1 MAFKA
6 TKKGADRKRKRR
18 KEKQRKG
25 SKGKLMKRRERR
37 GGALPLATYKILR
50 YAHPVSCIIVLHTSA
65 CLCTMVWKFPGSDK
79 PFQIPNCE
87 NCLESTAVKIKPLQ
101 ILVKFYNCRHISQ
114 PVTILI

>member
-37 GGALPLATYKILR
+37 GGAFPLATYKILR
-50 YAHPVSCIIVLHTSA
+50 YAYPVSCIFVLHISA
-65 CLCTMVWKFPGSDK
+65 CPCIMVWKFPGNDK
-79 PFQIPNCE
+79 P
-87 NCLESTAVKIKPLQ
+87 V
-101 ILVKFYNCRHISQ
+101 
-114 PVTILI
+114 

>member
-37 GGALPLATYKILR
+37 RGALPLATYKILR
-50 YAHPVSCIIVLHTSA
+50 YAYPVSCIFVRHISA
-65 CLCTMVWKFPGSDK
+65 CPCIMAGKLPGSDK
-79 PFQIPNCE
+79 P
-87 NCLESTAVKIKPLQ
+87 V
-101 ILVKFYNCRHISQ
+101 
-114 PVTILI
+114 